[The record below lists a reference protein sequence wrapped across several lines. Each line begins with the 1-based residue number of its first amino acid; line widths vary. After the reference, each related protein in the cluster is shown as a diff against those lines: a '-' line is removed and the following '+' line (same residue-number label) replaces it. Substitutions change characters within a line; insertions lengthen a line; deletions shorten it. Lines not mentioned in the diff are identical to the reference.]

1 MNGDSNRNGQ
11 WCWRNT
17 IRNVVVKT
25 GTTEEYFARV
35 REIAKQIN
43 SGEVPKPEF
52 TLTFEDP
59 GDMFAVMTPARL
71 ELFRAAKTDP
81 SSITAIA
88 HRLHRDRSTV
98 KRDVD
103 ILVAAGLLNIEEA
116 PLPGHGRQKFV
127 RATADTI
134 QLRAVVA

>member
-1 MNGDSNRNGQ
+1 MRNIIV
-11 WCWRNT
+11 N
-17 IRNVVVKT
+17 T
-25 GTTEEYFARV
+25 GTTEDFFTSI
-35 REIAKQIN
+35 RETAKQIDR
-43 SGEVPKPEF
+43 GDVPKPVF

-71 ELFRAAKTDP
+71 ELFRAAKSDP

-98 KRDVD
+98 KKDVD
-103 ILVAAGLLNIEEA
+103 MLVAAGLLNIEEM

-127 RATADTI
+127 HAAADRI
-134 QLRAVVA
+134 QLQAVVV

>member
-1 MNGDSNRNGQ
+1 M
-11 WCWRNT
+11 
-17 IRNVVVKT
+17 RNVTVKT

-35 REIAKQIN
+35 RDIAKEIDRGQ
-43 SGEVPKPEF
+43 VPKPEF

-71 ELFRAAKTDP
+71 ELFRAAKADP

-88 HRLHRDRSTV
+88 QRLHRDRSSV
-98 KRDVD
+98 KKDID
-103 ILVAAGLLNIEEA
+103 ILVAAGLLDIEEV

-127 RATADTI
+127 RATADRI
-134 QLRAVVA
+134 QLQAVVA